1 VSEPYDKGQSPVQE
15 HTGWLGMTLE
25 MLKDVSVVIHASVI
39 QVRGSAPRA
48 VGANMLITADNI
60 WDTIGGGALEFE
72 VMQQARSDITMIHA
86 HQVAWHRRVM
96 DIALGP
102 DMGQCCG
109 GHVRVL
115 IEALTIADTPI
126 LRVLAASD
134 QPLLHPLASGQPLA
148 LADSELGD
156 KGAMITADKT
166 GFILPQRPYQRPL
179 FIYGAGHVGRALV
192 PVIDGLGFDVYWV
205 DIAPDR
211 FPAVVPKGVSEV
223 IAIDP
228 TMIAAH
234 APIDA
239 FHLVITHSHA
249 LDQAICHT
257 VLAGEGFARLGLI
270 GSKTKNARFRS
281 RLGKAGVSDDML
293 ARLICPIGIELVT
306 GKQPARVAISIAAQ
320 LAIWQQELDNEG
332 EIS

>member
-1 VSEPYDKGQSPVQE
+1 MSKAADSRQTGITDNVS
-15 HTGWLGMTLE
+15 WLDTTLA
-25 MLKDVSVVIHASVI
+25 MLEDVEVVIHASVI
-39 QVRGSAPRA
+39 QVQGSAPRA
-48 VGANMLITADNI
+48 VGANMLITTDTI

-72 VMQQARSDITMIHA
+72 VMKQARRDIAKIKLSP
-86 HQVAWHRRVM
+86 VKWHRRVV

-115 IEALTIADTPI
+115 IEAFTIAEMPDLRI
-126 LRVLAASD
+126 LVDSD
-134 QPLLHPLASGQPLA
+134 QTVLHPLKTGLPLQ
-148 LADSELGD
+148 LADADLID
-156 KGAMITADKT
+156 DGATIIDDKT
-166 GFILPQRPYQRPL
+166 SFLLPHKSYQRPL

-192 PVIDGLGFDVYWV
+192 SIIAGLGFDVYWV
-205 DIAPDR
+205 DISPDR
-211 FPAVVPKGVSEV
+211 FPADVPNWVSEV

-228 TMIAAH
+228 TLIAAH

-281 RLGKAGVSDDML
+281 RLGKAGITDDVL
-293 ARLICPIGIELVT
+293 ARLTCPIGIDLVT
-306 GKQPARVAISIAAQ
+306 GKQPARVAISIVAQ
-320 LAIWQQELDNEG
+320 LAIWQQELDNKRVF
-332 EIS
+332 S

>member
-1 VSEPYDKGQSPVQE
+1 MSEPYDKGQNPGQE
-15 HTGWLGMTLE
+15 HSGWLGMTLE

-72 VMQQARSDITMIHA
+72 VMQQARSDIDMIHA
-86 HQVAWHRRVM
+86 SQVAWHRRVM

-126 LRVLAASD
+126 LRMLAASD

-156 KGAMITADKT
+156 KGAKITADKT
-166 GFILPQRPYQRPL
+166 GFILPQHPYQRPL

-211 FPAVVPKGVSEV
+211 FPSVIPKGVSDV

-228 TMIAAH
+228 TLIAAH
-234 APIDA
+234 APTDA

-281 RLGKAGVSDDML
+281 RLGKADISDDML

>member
-1 VSEPYDKGQSPVQE
+1 
-15 HTGWLGMTLE
+15 
-25 MLKDVSVVIHASVI
+25 
-39 QVRGSAPRA
+39 
-48 VGANMLITADNI
+48 
-60 WDTIGGGALEFE
+60 
-72 VMQQARSDITMIHA
+72 
-86 HQVAWHRRVM
+86 
-96 DIALGP
+96 
-102 DMGQCCG
+102 
-109 GHVRVL
+109 
-115 IEALTIADTPI
+115 
-126 LRVLAASD
+126 
-134 QPLLHPLASGQPLA
+134 
-148 LADSELGD
+148 
-156 KGAMITADKT
+156 
-166 GFILPQRPYQRPL
+166 PL
-179 FIYGAGHVGRALV
+179 FIYGAGHIGRALV

-211 FPAVVPKGVSEV
+211 FPSVMPKGVSDV

-228 TMIAAH
+228 TLIASH
-234 APIDA
+234 APTDA

-281 RLGKAGVSDDML
+281 RLGKAGISDDML

-332 EIS
+332 MFS